1 MITVYPDVNR
11 DYSLQTTDEFS
22 VYTFYQYHAFHVQ
35 IFCLYFFLKPNIA
48 RGALV
53 NHPPPLS
60 RHTVLVCISA
70 SRMFAASPR
79 YRVYSLRSEVQYAG
93 AHTAHRHSHSAQG
106 SQATT
111 QKPQLSLATLITV
124 TVVP

>member
-22 VYTFYQYHAFHVQ
+22 VYTFTNTMHFMYRSFA
-35 IFCLYFFLKPNIA
+35 YFFLKPNIA

-53 NHPPPLS
+53 NPPPPLS

-93 AHTAHRHSHSAQG
+93 AHTAHRHSHRG
-106 SQATT
+106 QATT

>member
-22 VYTFYQYHAFHVQ
+22 VYTFSQYHAFHVQ

-53 NHPPPLS
+53 NPPPPLS
-60 RHTVLVCISA
+60 RVPAYSTRVHLGISHV
-70 SRMFAASPR
+70 RR
-79 YRVYSLRSEVQYAG
+79 
-93 AHTAHRHSHSAQG
+93 
-106 SQATT
+106 
-111 QKPQLSLATLITV
+111 
-124 TVVP
+124 